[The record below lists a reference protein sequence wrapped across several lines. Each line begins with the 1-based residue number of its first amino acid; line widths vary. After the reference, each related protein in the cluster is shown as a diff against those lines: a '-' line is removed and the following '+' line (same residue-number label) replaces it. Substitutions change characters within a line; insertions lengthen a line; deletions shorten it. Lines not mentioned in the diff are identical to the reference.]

1 MKHHKRKAKI
11 IPTHH
16 EQILFWKAGNGE
28 KSVLVLV
35 GKYLQIANKLRIE
48 AKRNLL
54 ISAQTKYVG
63 RKRSNVQI
71 SGHPTDSPKHKD
83 RNRNELYGCTEKQSN
98 NRYNFLLPSREG

>member
-11 IPTHH
+11 IPAHH
-16 EQILFWKAGNGE
+16 EQILFWKAGNRE

-35 GKYLQIANKLRIE
+35 GKYLQIADKLRIE

-71 SGHPTDSPKHKD
+71 SGHLTDYPKHKD
-83 RNRNELYGCTEKQSN
+83 RNRNELYGCTEKQLKKQIQFSA
-98 NRYNFLLPSREG
+98 SQS